1 MGRCCLWRCRVALRE
16 EHFWWGCCLWWRCR
30 REDAITP
37 GLLELQ
43 HRYSFVGRRSAGQ
56 MQRCDVF
63 AVGRS
68 NGSPF
73 DAFNLPNESI
83 PQAGR
88 NSGSAFSEKSL
99 PLGSALGSFRSFLVS
114 YSR

>member
-56 MQRCDVF
+56 MQRCDGF
-63 AVGRS
+63 G
-68 NGSPF
+68 F
-73 DAFNLPNESI
+73 TCF
-83 PQAGR
+83 
-88 NSGSAFSEKSL
+88 L
-99 PLGSALGSFRSFLVS
+99 PLCLAAVCSVVLFAAQPLHDASDAAIE
-114 YSR
+114 